1 MINTLAQEIQTPP
14 RQSPRPR
21 VLKGGAATL
30 DMDRLSQTMA
40 LLEDYVDSMLTLE
53 SGPRMDPWVDD
64 VDLEA
69 RMASL

>member
-1 MINTLAQEIQTPP
+1 MINTLAHEIQAPT

-21 VLKGGAATL
+21 VLKGGAARL
-30 DMDRLSQTMA
+30 DIDRLSQTMA

-53 SGPRMDPWVDD
+53 SGPAMDPRVDD